1 MTIELEVQVAT
12 SFEPLPGE
20 DAFRRWAE
28 TALSGRQEAQLA
40 VRLVGREESRQL
52 NGQYRGIDKPTNVLS
67 FPADLP
73 GDIGIPL
80 LGDLVICAPLVE
92 SEALE
97 QGKAVLDHWAH
108 LTVHGILHL
117 LGYDHQDDSGAR
129 EMESLEIRLL
139 QELGVPDPYN

>member
-1 MTIELEVQVAT
+1 M
-12 SFEPLPGE
+12 
-20 DAFRRWAE
+20 
-28 TALSGRQEAQLA
+28 
-40 VRLVGREESRQL
+40 RLVGREESRQL